1 MRERGFEREI
11 YLEPALRDWQV
22 APVMKLE
29 REVSNGRGWEDI
41 WLAAEREMAHW
52 QVAPIL
58 KLELDSFKQ
67 HFQILNDFKLKSHQL
82 DNCITHQ
89 NLQLSFLAFLRLSLF

>member
-29 REVSNGRGWEDI
+29 RER
-41 WLAAEREMAHW
+41 
-52 QVAPIL
+52 
-58 KLELDSFKQ
+58 
-67 HFQILNDFKLKSHQL
+67 
-82 DNCITHQ
+82 
-89 NLQLSFLAFLRLSLF
+89 